1 MLQGMHGDSDKL
13 FCVNLLDRVVGQPL
27 EKRHLVNDL
36 NDMLRK
42 SLRVDVKIELMK
54 VYRP

>member
-1 MLQGMHGDSDKL
+1 MHGDSNKL
-13 FCVNLLDRVVGQPL
+13 FCVDLLDRVVGQPL